1 MDARGKVAPGQPHG
15 VTGPS
20 TSAAAATELEQ
31 VLITPSSP
39 SLPTA
44 PTLSPG
50 PEEPPVDE
58 RSSLLGRAWDRS
70 DRPTS
75 ATPASAQTP
84 AVSSG
89 GSGSRAP
96 PGPSSNGFRLTA
108 SAASTAAGVRNPP
121 FGRTSAS
128 GTAATAFGRGGS
140 GVASSLSPFETMAPA
155 TALQPGGGSG
165 PGLMS
170 PGGRSGGSGVPVGR
184 GGSTTRA
191 GPERQASTLLR
202 ASTLAGDLHTAV
214 PAFHAPGAGSIPSQ
228 ASGAS
233 ATAGAGGGGG
243 GAGGGASAGAGAGK
257 AVVTGVAAGAAA
269 GGAMGRRGSGKFGG
283 RAGAGGGGGGCKE
296 GIEDEGDQETVAQLN
311 EYLRDE
317 QLRHA
322 ADTRLWLKVV
332 TRATLKRSLMALIT
346 GFGLGAAIYFSKT
359 TWGTAERAGLPRWRW
374 FLIVGCLPPVWYI
387 PWFSIFLVVL
397 LLESLLPVSAPVRAG
412 EGAGPAPGS
421 PEERRGDPAGGPAMV
436 IYHILGVRRHMVR
449 ILRSV
454 CGQLLAHFVVVD
466 YLDPEYKSSEG
477 TAMKAWT
484 CVTLFLLANCLKA
497 FTAKALSKH
506 FHSRGYLQRMQESV
520 KQELVLMALSRPCP
534 GRTASDALTHLG
546 LGYHLANIFGYN
558 SGPHMGHSKSAG
570 GLLGGGGCAT
580 GGGAGELGGGGA
592 GRGGGSH
599 GGAKPVSRVALA
611 SPFAG
616 PAGAAALRDVQS
628 MPPNAAAAVRAA
640 EAAVNSAAAAAAS
653 QQAGRRSHERANPH
667 AHSTGDLLAL
677 GSKGADGSV
686 HGGSRADGSVRGG
699 TAGLGGGWGSSAS
712 AGMGQGGRRPS
723 RELGRQAAV
732 GGRGRGRPH
741 SWSDLLRLFR
751 QHFHKT
757 YAKTKVQWD
766 LSRPS
771 NGSVDGGNAAVD
783 AANAAANAVSPGVG
797 GPVGMGATGGGPG
810 GAAGGGR
817 LGPGIG
823 AAGGGG
829 GPGRLDFSQLRTS
842 LFWLEQHIRRNKL
855 RMGVTLSDQLRA
867 AAEDGEAVKEVTSKT
882 EAKRLAFYIH
892 MNVLGLS
899 DLRGRKYI
907 VARDFEHFF
916 GTAQEVREAFA
927 VFDHDGDGRITLQNM
942 VDTVVRIYKERKKL
956 ALTLQDTRTVVAKL
970 ELICGVVLHVLFAF
984 VYLIIFQVNV
994 RELWLTFS
1002 SVTLAF
1008 VFVFGNSIR
1017 SIYEAVLFLFV
1028 VHPFDVGD
1036 YVLLANGDMVKVE
1049 EIALLFCTFLKGDGR
1064 RLYYP
1069 NTKLMGE
1076 AIVNVSRSDTYWDSA
1091 QLLVDIATPG
1101 SALEAAETRLK
1112 RWLAD
1117 NPKQFTGSAGVLAR
1131 TLTNPAKLQLSVF
1144 WEYCHPG
1151 EDAGRTGRWRSK
1163 AMLVLAGALD
1173 SLHVS
1178 YTLPAMKDTRPT
1190 REVAAAVGLLADDG
1204 TGVTASARLAAE
1216 AAGAGGGNGAVT
1228 VGATLGAMG
1237 VQL

>member
-1 MDARGKVAPGQPHG
+1 MDARGKVPIGQANG
-15 VTGPS
+15 G
-20 TSAAAATELEQ
+20 AAAPSASTEL
-31 VLITPSSP
+31 VPTPSSP
-39 SLPTA
+39 SLPTVA
-44 PTLSPG
+44 TLSPG
-50 PEEPPVDE
+50 PSEEPHVDE
-58 RSSLLGRAWDRS
+58 RSSLLGRTWDRS

-75 ATPASAQTP
+75 SNTVSTHPSAASGA
-84 AVSSG
+84 SG
-89 GSGSRAP
+89 VGIKGQH
-96 PGPSSNGFRLTA
+96 GPSSQGFRLTA
-108 SAASTAAGVRNPP
+108 SATANGAAGPSGP
-121 FGRTSAS
+121 TFGRTSAS
-128 GTAATAFGRGGS
+128 GAAGAAAGKGVGGS
-140 GVASSLSPFETMAPA
+140 GIGLSPFETTSAAPT
-155 TALQPGGGSG
+155 TALQQAIGSG
-165 PGLMS
+165 PGPLS
-170 PGGRSGGSGVPVGR
+170 PGSRGGSAVSVGR

-191 GPERQASTLLR
+191 PPERQASTLLR
-202 ASTLAGDLHTAV
+202 AATLAGDLHTAV
-214 PAFHAPGAGSIPSQ
+214 PASHAPGAMPSQ

-233 ATAGAGGGGG
+233 ISGAGAGG
-243 GAGGGASAGAGAGK
+243 AGAGAG
-257 AVVTGVAAGAAA
+257 GAGAGVGAA
-269 GGAMGRRGSGKFGG
+269 KAAVAGGGGGAMGRRGSGKLGG
-283 RAGAGGGGGGCKE
+283 GAGGGGGGGTLNE
-296 GIEDEGDQETVAQLN
+296 EDEGDQETMAQLN

-322 ADTRLWLKVV
+322 ADTRRWLKVV
-332 TRATLKRSLMALIT
+332 TRATLKRSLMVLIT
-346 GFGLGAAIYFSKT
+346 AGGLAAAIYFSRT
-359 TWGTAERAGLPRWRW
+359 PWGRTERGGLPRWRW

-387 PWFSIFLVVL
+387 PWFTIFLVVL
-397 LLESLLPVSAPVRAG
+397 LLESLLPVTAPVRAG

-454 CGQLLAHFVVVD
+454 CGQLLLHFVIVD
-466 YLDPEYKSSEG
+466 YLDPEYTSTEG
-477 TAMKAWT
+477 TIMKAWT

-546 LGYHLANIFGYN
+546 LGFHLANIFGYN
-558 SGPHMGHSKSAG
+558 GGPNMPHSKSSGTIVNG
-570 GLLGGGGCAT
+570 GAGGGGSC
-580 GGGAGELGGGGA
+580 GGAGGGGGKGCA
-592 GRGGGSH
+592 SH
-599 GGAKPVSRVALA
+599 GGAKPLALA

-616 PAGAAALRDVQS
+616 PAGATALRDYQS
-628 MPPNAAAAVRAA
+628 VPPSAAVAVVAA
-640 EAAVNSAAAAAAS
+640 EAAANAAVAAAAAS
-653 QQAGRRSHERANPH
+653 QQAGRRSHDKGH
-667 AHSTGDLLAL
+667 QHVHSAGDLMAL
-677 GSKGADGSV
+677 GSRAGDGSV
-686 HGGSRADGSVRGG
+686 HGGSRGGGDSSVRGG

-712 AGMGQGGRRPS
+712 AGQAGRRPS
-723 RELGRQAAV
+723 RELDRQAA
-732 GGRGRGRPH
+732 GGRPGRIKPR
-741 SWSDLLRLFR
+741 SWSDLLRMFQ

-771 NGSVDGGNAAVD
+771 NGSTEGSKAAAAAAAAVD
-783 AANAAANAVSPGVG
+783 AAASAVSPGVG

-810 GAAGGGR
+810 GAAGASR
-817 LGPGIG
+817 LGP
-823 AAGGGG
+823 AAGGQGV
-829 GPGRLDFSQLRTS
+829 GRLDYNQLRTS

-867 AAEDGEAVKEVTSKT
+867 AAEDGEAVQEVTSKT

-907 VARDFEHFF
+907 VARDFEPFF

-1076 AIVNVSRSDTYWDSA
+1076 PITNVSRSDTYWDSA

-1101 SALEAAETRLK
+1101 SALEAAEARLK

-1131 TLTNPAKLQLSVF
+1131 TVTNPAKLQLSVF

-1163 AMLVLAGALD
+1163 AMLVLAAALD
-1173 SLHVS
+1173 SQHVS
-1178 YTLPAMKDTRPT
+1178 YTLPAMKDMRPT
-1190 REVAAAVGLLADDG
+1190 KEVAAAVGLMADDG
-1204 TGVTASARLAAE
+1204 SGVTASARLAAE
-1216 AAGAGGGNGAVT
+1216 AAGAGGGTGAVA

>member
-1 MDARGKVAPGQPHG
+1 MDARGKGPSGQANG
-15 VTGPS
+15 GAGPS
-20 TSAAAATELEQ
+20 TRAAAATELVQ

-39 SLPTA
+39 PLPTA

-50 PEEPPVDE
+50 PEEPNVDE

-75 ATPASAQTP
+75 SATAPTHPPAA
-84 AVSSG
+84 SSG

-96 PGPSSNGFRLTA
+96 PGPSSNGFR
-108 SAASTAAGVRNPP
+108 STAAPASTGTGSGTPP
-121 FGRTSAS
+121 FGRMSAS
-128 GTAATAFGRGGS
+128 GATVAFSTGGG
-140 GVASSLSPFETMAPA
+140 GVGGSLSPFETTAPTA
-155 TALQPGGGSG
+155 ALQQAGGSG

-170 PGGRSGGSGVPVGR
+170 PGSRGGSGVNVGR

-191 GPERQASTLLR
+191 PPERQASTLLR

-214 PAFHAPGAGSIPSQ
+214 PASHAPGAMQSQ

-233 ATAGAGGGGG
+233 VNAGAGAGGGGG
-243 GAGGGASAGAGAGK
+243 GGGAGAGTGK
-257 AVVTGVAAGAAA
+257 AAAA
-269 GGAMGRRGSGKFGG
+269 GGAAGAGGGVMGRRGSGKLGA
-283 RAGAGGGGGGCKE
+283 AGVGGGGGGGRE
-296 GIEDEGDQETVAQLN
+296 LVEEEGDQETVAQLN

-322 ADTRLWLKVV
+322 ADTRRWLKVV
-332 TRATLKRSLMALIT
+332 TRATLKRSFMVLIT
-346 GFGLGAAIYFSKT
+346 AGGLAAAIYFSRT
-359 TWGTAERAGLPRWRW
+359 AWGMVERAGLPRWRW

-387 PWFSIFLVVL
+387 PWFTIFLVVL
-397 LLESLLPVSAPVRAG
+397 LLESLLPVTAPVRAG

-466 YLDPEYKSSEG
+466 YLDPEYTSTEG

-558 SGPHMGHSKSAG
+558 AGPQMGHSKSYG
-570 GLLGGGGCAT
+570 GLISGGGG
-580 GGGAGELGGGGA
+580 GGGGGGA
-592 GRGGGSH
+592 GGSAGGAAGGGGGGK
-599 GGAKPVSRVALA
+599 GGAGYGKPAPGVAVA
-611 SPFAG
+611 SPFAC
-616 PAGAAALRDVQS
+616 AASAAALRDYQS
-628 MPPNAAAAVRAA
+628 VPPSAAPMAAMAA
-640 EAAVNSAAAAAAS
+640 EAAANAAAAAAAS
-653 QQAGRRSHERANPH
+653 QQAGRRSHERAHPH

-677 GSKGADGSV
+677 GSKGGDGSV
-686 HGGSRADGSVRGG
+686 HGGGRGGGGADGSVRGG
-699 TAGLGGGWGSSAS
+699 TAGLGGGWGSGAS
-712 AGMGQGGRRPS
+712 AGQPGRRPS
-723 RELGRQAAV
+723 RELDRQAAA
-732 GGRGRGRPH
+732 GGRGRGHPPG
-741 SWSDLLRLFR
+741 WSDLLRMFR
-751 QHFHKT
+751 QHFRKT
-757 YAKTKVQWD
+757 YVKTKVQWD

-771 NGSVDGGNAAVD
+771 NGNTDGGNAAVA
-783 AANAAANAVSPGVG
+783 AANAAANAVRPGVG
-797 GPVGMGATGGGPG
+797 GPVGMGASGGGPG

-817 LGPGIG
+817 LGPG
-823 AAGGGG
+823 AAGGGEG
-829 GPGRLDFSQLRTS
+829 AGRLDFSQLRTS

-867 AAEDGEAVKEVTSKT
+867 AAEDGEAVQEVTSKT

-907 VARDFEHFF
+907 VARDFEPFF

-1076 AIVNVSRSDTYWDSA
+1076 AITNVSRSDTYWDSA
-1091 QLLVDIATPG
+1091 QMLVDIATPG
-1101 SALEAAETRLK
+1101 SALEAAEARLK

-1131 TLTNPAKLQLSVF
+1131 TVTNPAKLQLSVF

-1178 YTLPAMKDTRPT
+1178 YTLPAMKDVRPT
-1190 REVAAAVGLLADDG
+1190 KEVAAAVGLMADDG

-1237 VQL
+1237 VQI